1 MHMRRFQFC
10 TSISHFS
17 ISSLQCK
24 NSHLKLINTSTCFF
38 CNLVTWTFAVTAN
51 SNADILG
58 VNVRGY
64 IFFIQKTLNSF
75 AFPFTT
81 RYGNMIILVKLLPKL
96 VFSCWEAFLK
106 RYCGSFVLSSTPNK
120 FKMKYTGVSV
130 CWTVNVSLMG
140 TSLCTEYPRLCKC
153 SDLSCKPP
161 ISQLCPWALNMAW
174 WTYFGLTRIMT

>member
-1 MHMRRFQFC
+1 M
-10 TSISHFS
+10 
-17 ISSLQCK
+17 
-24 NSHLKLINTSTCFF
+24 
-38 CNLVTWTFAVTAN
+38 
-51 SNADILG
+51 
-58 VNVRGY
+58 RGY
-64 IFFIQKTLNSF
+64 IFFIQKALNSF
-75 AFPFTT
+75 AFAFTT

-161 ISQLCPWALNMAW
+161 ISQTLSLSSQ
-174 WTYFGLTRIMT
+174 YGLVDLFWFDTNYDLKQLHSFLPIFTTWVNILEHIYHRFITQINAFWL